1 LRGAGLMTIRSMALA
16 AQGVSLDPVTGAK
29 RASYKEFPEG
39 GMDDP
44 DARSPI
50 LRNHQSYQNPYD
62 IRYVRA
68 MPPAPAVTSL
78 TRPRQLPP

>member
-1 LRGAGLMTIRSMALA
+1 MTLRSMALA

-44 DARSPI
+44 EARSPI
-50 LRNHQSYQNPYD
+50 LRNHQSYQSPYD
-62 IRYVRA
+62 IRCVRA
-68 MPPAPAVTSL
+68 MPLAPAVTAL
-78 TRPRQLPP
+78 TR